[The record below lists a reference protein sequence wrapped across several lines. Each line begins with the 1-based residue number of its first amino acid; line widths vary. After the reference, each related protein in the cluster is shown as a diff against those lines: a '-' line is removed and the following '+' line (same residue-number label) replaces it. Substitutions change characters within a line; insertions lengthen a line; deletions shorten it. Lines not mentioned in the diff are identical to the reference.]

1 MLPFVSRYLPNVH
14 FRVKKCYALVLATGN
29 LVRRNNI
36 KGVLRYVII
45 NTLLNQ
51 LCQIPLRQITYC
63 EILDFFVHQWAPVV
77 NQLHESQGGLV
88 GKFLS
93 AVIEAIKDIPIHEVR
108 LAIALL

>member
-1 MLPFVSRYLPNVH
+1 M
-14 FRVKKCYALVLATGN
+14 
-29 LVRRNNI
+29 I
-36 KGVLRYVII
+36 II

-51 LCQIPLRQITYC
+51 LCQIAPRQITYR
-63 EILDFFVHQWAPVV
+63 EILEFFVHHWAPVV
-77 NQLHESQGGLV
+77 NQLHVHESQGGLV